1 MIFRNTIRLLLTN
14 FSNVW
19 KVLLYY
25 VICISLSFCVCYF
38 LASPIIAKLI
48 EANVFVDFGQSLGD
62 LFAQPIQASATSFEQ
77 IFARIGEVLTTN
89 VQFRFNYIFLGVW
102 VLFIFPLTLDFAQ
115 LASGEVLYG
124 FMTSQVKYGWTGRY
138 VKNIGKSVLYSIL
151 RYCFVSI
158 FNIVALVGL
167 YYVVQFVS
175 AGSIRYALAAI
186 CLVAL
191 IILTLALKQALFACW
206 MPSIAVLDNNAVSAL
221 KQNFSCIKRNFLNI
235 FSTSLLLVILSVV
248 INLLCAVFTLAS
260 ALIVTIP
267 ATAFLFVVFQMVSFF
282 STQGMRFY
290 VYPDM
295 FISPK
300 RFEEQD
306 NIEKIKN
313 LI

>member
-38 LASPIIAKLI
+38 LASPIIAKLV
-48 EANVFVDFGQSLGD
+48 EAQIFVEFGQAFGG
-62 LFAQPIQASATSFEQ
+62 LFSKPLQASAATFEQ
-77 IFARIGEVLTTN
+77 LFQRVGEVLTTN
-89 VQFRFNYIFLGVW
+89 IQFRFNYIFLGVW
-102 VLFIFPLTLDFAQ
+102 TLFIFPLTLDFAQ

-124 FMTSQVKYGWTGRY
+124 FMTSQVKYNWTGRY
-138 VKNIGKSVLYSIL
+138 IKNIGKSVLYSML
-151 RYCFVSI
+151 RYCVVLV
-158 FNIVALVGL
+158 FNVVALGGL
-167 YYVVQFVS
+167 YYTIKFAS
-175 AGSIRYALAAI
+175 AGDIGYALLSVWVFA
-186 CLVAL
+186 LV
-191 IILTLALKQALFACW
+191 IVTLALKQALFSCW
-206 MPSIAVLDNNAVSAL
+206 MPSIAVLDKNVASAL
-221 KQNFSCIKRNFLNI
+221 SQNFSCVFRNFWNI
-235 FSTSLLLVILSVV
+235 FSTSLLLVILAIV
-248 INLLCAVFTLAS
+248 INLLCAVFTLS
-260 ALIVTIP
+260 VALVVTIP
-267 ATAFLFVVFQMVSFF
+267 ATAFMFVVFQMVSFF

-306 NIEKIKN
+306 NIEKMKN

>member
-38 LASPIIAKLI
+38 LASPIIAKLV
-48 EANVFVDFGQSLGD
+48 EAQIFVEFGQAFGG
-62 LFAQPIQASATSFEQ
+62 LFSKPLQASAATFEQ
-77 IFARIGEVLTTN
+77 LFQRVGEVLTTN
-89 VQFRFNYIFLGVW
+89 IQFRFNYIFLGVW
-102 VLFIFPLTLDFAQ
+102 TLFIFPLTLDFAQ

-124 FMTSQVKYGWTGRY
+124 FMTSQVKYNWTGRY
-138 VKNIGKSVLYSIL
+138 IKNIGKSVLYSML
-151 RYCFVSI
+151 RYCVVLV
-158 FNIVALVGL
+158 FNVVALGGI
-167 YYVVQFVS
+167 YYTIKFAS
-175 AGSIRYALAAI
+175 AGDIRYALLSVWVFA
-186 CLVAL
+186 LV
-191 IILTLALKQALFACW
+191 IVTLALKQALFSCW
-206 MPSIAVLDNNAVSAL
+206 MPSIAVLDKNVASAL
-221 KQNFSCIKRNFLNI
+221 SQNFSCVFRNFWNI
-235 FSTSLLLVILSVV
+235 FSTSLLLVILAIV
-248 INLLCAVFTLAS
+248 INLLCAVFTLS
-260 ALIVTIP
+260 VALVVTIP
-267 ATAFLFVVFQMVSFF
+267 ATAFMFVVFQMVSFF

-306 NIEKIKN
+306 NIEKMKN